1 MIFSIGHGNR
11 KLSEFISLLQEY
23 KIEYLIDVR
32 TSPYSKHS
40 PSFNKDGLSAY
51 LKNCRLTYVYLGDKL
66 GGLPKDPTCYIKYT
80 DKKDNEV
87 KKIDYS
93 KIENKDFF
101 QQGIERLKTADS
113 KGLKIAIMCS
123 ELNPEECHRSKLIGV
138 VLLKQGIVVK
148 HINKEGKIQD
158 QNEINQLINKGA
170 SPINLWGEID
180 LTSKR
185 KIQ

>member
-11 KLSEFISLLQEY
+11 DILDFVSLLHEY

-32 TSPYSKHS
+32 SSPYSKHS
-40 PSFNKDGLSAY
+40 PLFNKVGLSAY
-51 LKNCRLTYVYLGDKL
+51 LKNIGLTYVFLGDKL
-66 GGLPKDPTCYIKYT
+66 GGLPKDPTCYINYV
-80 DKKDNEV
+80 DKKDQKV

-101 QQGIERLKTADS
+101 QQGIERLKTAES
-113 KGLKIAIMCS
+113 KGLKIAVMCS

-138 VLLKQGIVVK
+138 VLLKDGIVMQ

-158 QNEINQLINKGA
+158 QNEINLLINKGS

-185 KIQ
+185 KIH